1 MPRLSES
8 DKELME
14 RVEALACAHRL
25 MMLIADDGTVLVA
38 EQWED
43 ESGDVRIH
51 PMLRKITDEEASKL
65 RFQGKPLVSRVV
77 DLSTGEKRDLRPSGC
92 DED

>member
-1 MPRLSES
+1 MPVLSES

-25 MMLIADDGTVLVA
+25 MMLIADDGTVLVV

-43 ESGDVRIH
+43 ANGDVRIH
-51 PMLRKITDEEASKL
+51 PLLRKIADAEASKL
-65 RFQGKPLVSRVV
+65 KFQGKPLVSRVV
-77 DLSTGEKRDLRPSGC
+77 DLSTGERRGLRPSGC
-92 DED
+92 DDD